1 MKNATDSH
9 RSDWKIRREE
19 WTEAK
24 PWDLEP
30 YRIWWVEQL
39 TAQGLHAK
47 ADIADV
53 LGILSKRLD
62 AALSETEPTEEMLTA
77 GRDAMVAYLFG
88 ECPGDTPLY
97 DAQIGAV
104 KRAYKAIRALK
115 NSPQGDQNA
124 DPQEA
129 ESALP
134 VKADR
139 EEGPRPA
146 KHAAPVGSAPCV
158 VVPRYEL
165 EGAHQRWNGH
175 INERAMLDALK
186 NWDECVI
193 RWLNTG
199 NPERPG
205 E

>member
-1 MKNATDSH
+1 
-9 RSDWKIRREE
+9 
-19 WTEAK
+19 
-24 PWDLEP
+24 
-30 YRIWWVEQL
+30 
-39 TAQGLHAK
+39 
-47 ADIADV
+47 
-53 LGILSKRLD
+53 
-62 AALSETEPTEEMLTA
+62 MLTA

-158 VVPRYEL
+158 ARQTLTSSRWSADGELIWWIEGEEISDSDLRKWCANNMAGPNRYV
-165 EGAHQRWNGH
+165 
-175 INERAMLDALK
+175 D
-186 NWDECVI
+186 VI
-193 RWLNTG
+193 RECHVRAYSQR
-199 NPERPG
+199 ERR
-205 E
+205 ESK